1 MYFKYKQILFVVVD
15 WTALFPYP
23 KFVNQFNF
31 LVTIL
36 TAYDFLLYSRIK
48 EMVSLDF
55 NYFIGVH
62 VRKILVYL
70 KCP

>member
-1 MYFKYKQILFVVVD
+1 MFVVVD
-15 WTALFPYP
+15 WTALFLNP
-23 KFVNQFNF
+23 KFVNLFHF

-36 TAYDFLLYSRIK
+36 TAYDFLLYSLIK

-55 NYFIGVH
+55 NYFIGLH
-62 VRKILVYL
+62 VRKILVYV